1 MYASYSTS
9 VPFFKTDFPS
19 SRLSY
24 DADSISIRTKEKN
37 EPLHWK
43 CAFFSVHFPATDGCR
58 GKTNARELIV
68 GCVYVCWAHA
78 KDQQSREREWR
89 VSACTQTAVMTH
101 QRASFNGDSGEMGG
115 FLLAL
120 WQSYSFSATRWIGM
134 RFKSESVCVLVYV
147 VWIWAVTWDE
157 PRHWRCRYF
166 YGGRHASALLC
177 IPLSIKACF
186 PPYSPPPYHDSRRC
200 FPLLLFGSLCAGF
213 HLGRDPFSEKW
224 PPWLPPDRTKP
235 ADQVELQK
243 CAQKLINNWF
253 RAILS

>member
-1 MYASYSTS
+1 M
-9 VPFFKTDFPS
+9 
-19 SRLSY
+19 
-24 DADSISIRTKEKN
+24 
-37 EPLHWK
+37 
-43 CAFFSVHFPATDGCR
+43 HFPATDGCR

-186 PPYSPPPYHDSRRC
+186 PPYPPPPLSWFSSLFSAFIVWLVVRWLPSGSW
-200 FPLLLFGSLCAGF
+200 PLLREVTPLITPRSNQT
-213 HLGRDPFSEKW
+213 GRPSRIAKMC
-224 PPWLPPDRTKP
+224 PKT
-235 ADQVELQK
+235 DQQ
-243 CAQKLINNWF
+243 LIPGDIVLVP
-253 RAILS
+253 RK